1 MFSCKGLEYEYD
13 DMDELIKA
21 VPKPLYFF
29 LIQNCCIIE
38 ALMMVILID
47 VKKKKGTSDLRHKL
61 LRKLVV
67 HFIFFDKMFTG
78 G

>member
-1 MFSCKGLEYEYD
+1 MFSCKGPEYEYD

-47 VKKKKGTSDLRHKL
+47 VKKKKVPVIYGINCSGNQWYIL
-61 LRKLVV
+61 
-67 HFIFFDKMFTG
+67 FF
-78 G
+78 